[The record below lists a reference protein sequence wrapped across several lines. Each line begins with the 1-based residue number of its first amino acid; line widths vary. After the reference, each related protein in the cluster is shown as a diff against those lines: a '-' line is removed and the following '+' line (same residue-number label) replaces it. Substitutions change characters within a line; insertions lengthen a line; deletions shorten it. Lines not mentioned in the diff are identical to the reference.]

1 MNKLKVKT
9 LEKELD
15 VSCGFIITGYSY
27 SASIL

>member
-1 MNKLKVKT
+1 MNNLKVKT

-15 VSCGFIITGYSY
+15 VNCGFINIGYSY

>member
-1 MNKLKVKT
+1 MNNLKVKT

-15 VSCGFIITGYSY
+15 VGSGFTITSDSY